1 MWTRS
6 PGWTV
11 EPVAGCWYT
20 TVVPVCPVTITAST
34 RRPRSVRRVTAA
46 SRSMPTT
53 FGIGNSRGPS
63 ETTIVIVEPGCSG
76 VCAATLCEITKP
88 RWTESEYFRF
98 TVMVNADSRFRAS
111 ASVLPITLGTGTGCG
126 PLLTT
131 TSIAEPC
138 GRIFPLVTAWETTRP
153 AGMCSSYRL
162 GWAPSSRP
170 ASVSASL
177 ARATVRPTSRG
188 TSTGGGPS
196 DGTSVTMDPLRSS
209 VPADGRTRRTD
220 PFGTLGEYEPPD
232 RRTVRPARCNSARAA
247 GTGSPSTWGTRTEW
261 GTT

>member
-1 MWTRS
+1 M
-6 PGWTV
+6 
-11 EPVAGCWYT
+11 T
-20 TVVPVCPVTITAST
+20 TST
-34 RRPRSVRRVTAA
+34 RRPRSVSLVTAA

-53 FGIGNSRGPS
+53 LGIGNSRGPS

-76 VCAATLCEITKP
+76 VCGATLWETTDP
-88 RWTESEYFRF
+88 RSTESEYFRF
-98 TVMVNADSRFRAS
+98 TVMVNPDRRFRAS

-138 GRIFPLVTAWETTRP
+138 GRIFPLVTAWEMTRP
-153 AGMCSSYRL
+153 AGTCSSYRL
-162 GWAPSSRP
+162 GCAPSSRP
-170 ASVSASL
+170 VSVSASL
-177 ARATVRPTSRG
+177 ARGTVSPTSLG

-209 VPADGRTRRTD
+209 VPGDGRTRRTD
-220 PFGTLGEYEPPD
+220 PFGKVGEYEPSA
-232 RRTVRPARCNSARAA
+232 RRTVRPARWSSARAA
-247 GTGSPSTWGTRTEW
+247 GTGSPSTRGTRTEW